1 MALGAQP
8 SNILKDVLVEGAVMA
23 CIGVG
28 AGIVIGFA
36 ATRAVDKY
44 VTALNQPGALA
55 FVASALVILAAAVLA
70 SAAPAA
76 RAARINAV
84 EALRTE

>member
-1 MALGAQP
+1 VA
-8 SNILKDVLVEGAVMA
+8 SRSI
-23 CIGVG
+23 
-28 AGIVIGFA
+28 
-36 ATRAVDKY
+36 DKY
-44 VTALNQPGALA
+44 VTELHQPGVLA
-55 FVASALVILAAAVLA
+55 FVASALVILLAAVLA